1 MGWVRPGTDTPW
13 VQWLISTFHRFV
25 WAMFQE
31 HPGKLTWNLK
41 ITRLK
46 RNRIFQF
53 WIPSLIFQGV
63 WVSHQF
69 LGTVSFGMVFLDPK
83 FTAKQRRLKLVETLR
98 CGFVLAWGL
107 DLQTERFGQQDILVE
122 FDFPSKTKMTSW
134 KIHHE
139 WNNED
144 VFPIKHVNFPMSMS
158 VFSGVTCILGKL
170 HTKNKTSG
178 NT

>member
-1 MGWVRPGTDTPW
+1 MVNGVFLRGENLLLSQWLTFKLFGTTYLVGTIKFTLYFMACGWVRPGTDTPW

-41 ITRLK
+41 ITQLK

-69 LGTVSFGMVFLDPK
+69 LGTVSRGMVFFYVFFGSQVHSKTTTFETRWNLEVWALFWPG
-83 FTAKQRRLKLVETLR
+83 AWICRLK
-98 CGFVLAWGL
+98 GL
-107 DLQTERFGQQDILVE
+107 D
-122 FDFPSKTKMTSW
+122 SKIS
-134 KIHHE
+134 
-139 WNNED
+139 
-144 VFPIKHVNFPMSMS
+144 
-158 VFSGVTCILGKL
+158 
-170 HTKNKTSG
+170 
-178 NT
+178 